1 MLRYGSIYIV
11 TNTVTGEQYVGQTRQ
26 IAARRWKSHINTAN
40 SKAAPKYR
48 LARAIIKHGPE
59 AFKFSEVFSACN
71 PEALN
76 DVEIALIGELSP
88 AYNTTRGGSGHR
100 GVIPSAEVCKGRSER
115 LKRQWADPAWRAKQV
130 AKLAEISKTPEAKE
144 RGRKLSALRLA
155 MLLNRAPK
163 KKPRKKDRS
172 ECIRKSWEIPE
183 VRTARI
189 LGLKKALQNPDVVAR
204 RREAALGRQMKV
216 SSVEKSARAKWK
228 PVYCQE
234 LQCSFLSQ
242 KAAADFL
249 GVLRTSVT
257 NAVKHKGRV
266 AGKYTLEKVA

>member
-1 MLRYGSIYIV
+1 MLRYGSIYVV

-40 SKAAPKYR
+40 SKAAPKYL
-48 LARAIIKHGPE
+48 LAKAIIKYGPE
-59 AFKFSEVFSACN
+59 VFKFAEVFSAHSSA
-71 PEALN
+71 ALN
-76 DVEIALIGELSP
+76 EVEIALIAEISP
-88 AYNTTRGGSGHR
+88 TYNTTKGGSGHR

-144 RGRKLSALRLA
+144 RGKKLAELRRT
-155 MLLNRAPK
+155 MLLSRGPK
-163 KKPRKKDRS
+163 NKPPKKDRS
-172 ECIRKSWEIPE
+172 EGIRKSWGIPE
-183 VRTARI
+183 VRAARI
-189 LGLKKALQNPDVVAR
+189 AGLRRALQNPDVVAR
-204 RREAALGRQMKV
+204 RRKAALGRQMKN

-228 PVYCQE
+228 PVYCPE

-257 NAVKHKGRV
+257 NAVKQKGRV
-266 AGKYTLEKVA
+266 AGKYTLEKVT